1 MSSNGGNNIELRLD
15 ERQGGLIAVVTINNP
30 SRLNSMNSA
39 LMDEFIEALSSLAAN
54 ADLRALVLTGAGDKA
69 FIGGADIRE
78 MSALADAEDGRRL
91 HAGGCPF
98 APGASRYGASF
109 NAAGRRG
116 GVGSG
121 GSGRSQAHCS
131 PVIRNFENQ
140 S

>member
-1 MSSNGGNNIELRLD
+1 MSSDEAGHVETRIEQRS
-15 ERQGGLIAVVTINNP
+15 GGLVAFVTINNA

-39 LMDEFIEALSSLAAN
+39 LMDQFVAKLSQLATN

-98 APGASRYGASF
+98 APGASRYGRKFPSCWA
-109 NAAGRRG
+109 
-116 GVGSG
+116 
-121 GSGRSQAHCS
+121 
-131 PVIRNFENQ
+131 P
-140 S
+140 